1 MAPFLVSH
9 YWVSVFCQ
17 ILFLESL
24 ALELESLFLLL
35 FLFLLFLFQQPS
47 AKPSAWIWEPSQLS
61 EASEEASGASDAY
74 EADEADEAETRRDA
88 GFRGMWSGLMPKWV
102 APAPAAARGM
112 GPRGEARARRPEGG
126 RRGAAALGNLE
137 R

>member
-1 MAPFLVSH
+1 VFLPDVDEEENASEDH
-9 YWVSVFCQ
+9 
-17 ILFLESL
+17 
-24 ALELESLFLLL
+24 
-35 FLFLLFLFQQPS
+35 
-47 AKPSAWIWEPSQLS
+47 S

-74 EADEADEAETRRDA
+74 EAHEADEAETRRDA
-88 GFRGMWSGLMPKWV
+88 GFRGMWSGLMPRWV

-112 GPRGEARARRPEGG
+112 GPRGEARVRRPEDG